1 MKSAEPKDESTVVFV
16 GIGASAGGLEALRLF
31 VGALTPDNGMV
42 YVVAQ
47 HLSPQYRSMMA
58 DLLGRETSLKVL
70 EITDGMTP
78 IVDCVHVAPPN
89 GNVLLDQGQLRIRPS
104 TNDIGPRPSVDLLLT
119 SLATEVGRNSVG
131 IILSGT
137 GSDGSHGMRAINAAG
152 GICIAQKPET
162 AKYDGMPQ
170 SAINAGAD
178 LVLAPDEI
186 ARHLKSIV
194 KRPRIYSD
202 ANAGSHDISPVEL
215 VIQRVFAKTGMD
227 FSNYKT
233 STLSRQIER
242 RMGVLQVQ
250 TLDEYLNLVD
260 KNPSELDALAKSFLI
275 CVTAFFRDPRA
286 FDGFKK
292 YIPELLTSKKQ
303 GESIR
308 LWVPACATGEE
319 AYSLAILL
327 SEHLG
332 DDIGTYN
339 IQIFATDIN
348 AEATQIGRKGLYPE
362 AVLDGINQDLIN
374 KYFLRKDD
382 KFLVERRIRDLVVF
396 AVHDIIKDPPF
407 LRMDLISCRNLLIY
421 FKPGL
426 QERVMNLFHYALN
439 PGGVLVLGTSETIGQ
454 STLYFHEMDRRLKI
468 YRRRDVQAPSP
479 ATFPSAALPPLTK
492 RKRSWDREKEKPLHA
507 GRRNGRAH
515 ASVHPAERTHQRRRA
530 YS

>member
-275 CVTAFFRDPRA
+275 CVTAFFRDPQA

-303 GESIR
+303 GGKHSALGTGLCHWRRSIQ
-308 LWVPACATGEE
+308 
-319 AYSLAILL
+319 
-327 SEHLG
+327 LG
-332 DDIGTYN
+332 D
-339 IQIFATDIN
+339 F
-348 AEATQIGRKGLYPE
+348 
-362 AVLDGINQDLIN
+362 
-374 KYFLRKDD
+374 
-382 KFLVERRIRDLVVF
+382 VERASWRRYRDLQHTNF
-396 AVHDIIKDPPF
+396 CH
-407 LRMDLISCRNLLIY
+407 R
-421 FKPGL
+421 
-426 QERVMNLFHYALN
+426 
-439 PGGVLVLGTSETIGQ
+439 
-454 STLYFHEMDRRLKI
+454 
-468 YRRRDVQAPSP
+468 
-479 ATFPSAALPPLTK
+479 
-492 RKRSWDREKEKPLHA
+492 
-507 GRRNGRAH
+507 
-515 ASVHPAERTHQRRRA
+515 HQRRSHPDWPQGA
-530 YS
+530 LP